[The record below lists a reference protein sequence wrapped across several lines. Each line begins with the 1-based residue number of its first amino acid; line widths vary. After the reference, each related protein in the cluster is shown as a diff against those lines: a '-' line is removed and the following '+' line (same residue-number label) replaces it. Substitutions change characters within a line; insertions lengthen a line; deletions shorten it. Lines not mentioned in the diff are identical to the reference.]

1 MKTPITYW
9 GGRQATG
16 AGDGIKQEAI
26 EINLPPL
33 FLFLHLAEKA
43 RYY

>member
-1 MKTPITYW
+1 VELY
-9 GGRQATG
+9 GGRQTAG

-33 FLFLHLAEKA
+33 YLFLHLAEKA